1 MPPERTRIDKWWGE
15 IQDGGKYPAL
25 CKLALAMCSIFH
37 GPMVESSFN
46 TMGDIINVKSANMNI
61 DTYSCIQTVKYFLK
75 ARNLSAVQCFSKQDI
90 FDPVDH
96 ALYLNFKHASAEY
109 RNQLKA
115 KGAAVKVKDRQ
126 LNVVNRN
133 KNESKKQAKTNSQN
147 QAFLDRVK
155 HAQKEARKAR
165 IGLLEA
171 LAKKRKG

>member
-1 MPPERTRIDKWWGE
+1 
-15 IQDGGKYPAL
+15 
-25 CKLALAMCSIFH
+25 
-37 GPMVESSFN
+37 
-46 TMGDIINVKSANMNI
+46 
-61 DTYSCIQTVKYFLK
+61 LK
-75 ARNLSAVQCFSKQDI
+75 AR
-90 FDPVDH
+90 
-96 ALYLNFKHASAEY
+96 
-109 RNQLKA
+109 
-115 KGAAVKVKDRQ
+115 GAAVKVKDRQ